1 MKIAVYGS
9 AAKNVAGKINEL
21 ARETGRQ
28 IASRGY
34 TLITGG
40 CPGIPYSAVL
50 GANEENGKVIG
61 FSPGINEK
69 DHIERF
75 GFPVKGFSRFV
86 YVPEDYPLKDVK
98 GACLKYRN
106 ISSVVEC
113 DAAVTISGRSGTT
126 NEFTIAYDLGKNIGV
141 LIETGGMSK
150 FFKRLIDD
158 WNKPTGATVIFERY
172 PDKLIETLEKITKEE
187 FERAHHLE

>member
-9 AAKNVAGKINEL
+9 AAKDVADKVKEL

-28 IASRGY
+28 IASRGH
-34 TLITGG
+34 TLITGA
-40 CPGIPYSAVL
+40 CPGIPYSAVV
-50 GANEENGKVIG
+50 GANEKNGYVIG
-61 FSPGINEK
+61 FSPGVNEK

-75 GFPVKGFSRFV
+75 GFPTERFSRFV
-86 YVPEDYPLKDVK
+86 HVPEDYPLKDIK

-106 ISSVVEC
+106 ISSALEC
-113 DAAVTISGRSGTT
+113 DAAVAISGRSGTT
-126 NEFTIAYDLGKNIGV
+126 NEFTIAYDLGKNVGV

-172 PDKLIETLEKITKEE
+172 PDKLIETLEEITKEE
-187 FERAHHLE
+187 FEGAPI